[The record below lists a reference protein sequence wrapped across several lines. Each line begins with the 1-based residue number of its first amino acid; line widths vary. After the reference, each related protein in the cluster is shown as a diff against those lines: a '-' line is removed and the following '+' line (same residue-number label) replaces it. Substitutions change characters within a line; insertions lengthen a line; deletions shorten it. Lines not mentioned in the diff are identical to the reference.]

1 MTLTLPQAVEPFLS
15 DDVEWSQPA
24 VYAIVLKRPED
35 VAQAWDSVFENRP
48 PYFTDLQE
56 ADTVVYVGAA
66 KNLMHRLEDHS
77 NGNVRKS
84 ALLRIC
90 EIDHLRNVWWFD
102 SADRA
107 FERESGFAI
116 ALQNEHADY
125 YVHQR

>member
-24 VYAIVLKRPED
+24 VYALVLKRPED

-77 NGNVRKS
+77 NGSVRKS
-84 ALLRIC
+84 ALLCIC

-102 SADRA
+102 SVERA
-107 FERESGFAI
+107 FERESGI
-116 ALQNEHADY
+116 ALTMQNEYPGY
-125 YVHQR
+125 YVHSR